1 MKSAKTHLNTF
12 LQSINPFLD
21 HLFLSIAPRV
31 YKRLVIG
38 DGGQRPPC
46 DASPSD
52 MHRSLA
58 RDHL

>member
-1 MKSAKTHLNTF
+1 MKSAKIYLNTF

-21 HLFLSIAPRV
+21 YLFLCIASRV
-31 YKRLVIG
+31 YKRLVVV

-52 MHRSLA
+52 MHLPLA